1 MSSDPPAGDPHSA
14 RRASAADDLL
24 VHTLAR
30 ARHAA
35 WVQSRITAGWRPG
48 LGHDESARIDPRL
61 VSFDRLDKTLQTEWL
76 GETAELLAVIDGAG
90 LRLVPGDLQ
99 VAAEALDQGALQ
111 ALRFRELMELY
122 HQHRDNWRS
131 SPENFLL
138 LGESLMQRSEPVSA
152 YEIFQAGV
160 DAVEHAP
167 ICDVPLRRRL
177 LQKAAQS
184 LADTGALRESERI
197 LGALYAAGNRDGET
211 LGLLAKV
218 HKRVAIDSGDER
230 ALAMALKLYRQGYE
244 EAEAHERPDDA
255 IYNGINAATMARLSG
270 NSDLSS
276 QILARVRALCLAKGR
291 PGYWDL
297 ASLGECCLLEG
308 NVEAAAEHY
317 AEAAANAPLRDR
329 LSMWQQALLISDR
342 LNLDSTILRPVFA
355 PPSVLVFCGHR
366 LDRQE
371 AAKARFPASQ
381 IESIRSQIRTQID
394 RIQPGFGYCSA
405 MCGSDILFIEEM
417 LSHGAEVHV
426 YLPFA
431 ATRFA
436 EEYIAYAGTDW
447 LERFD
452 AVLSRVDSVTTVGQW
467 DIGLND
473 KIHEFCSLY
482 AFGAA
487 LLQHHS
493 SRCDLHGLM
502 VWDGVRDSRH
512 SGTAAVANL
521 WHEFGLGWDRIHPAG
536 SGQTQPPD
544 ACGETEQDTRHT
556 FLPMMFADVRGYSRL
571 SGLQLYIFAERFM
584 QACSRVLQKH
594 DKGIYSTRSQGDSLF
609 VVFRDLQS
617 AVDTTRALR
626 DMIAATDWVASGLPA
641 DLSARFALDCGPCY
655 TYTDPVTGRREI
667 CGAHVIRA
675 ARLEPVTPPGHIY
688 ASESFA
694 ALSAVKKIEADF
706 EAAGSIMLPKSYGQM
721 RVYHLC

>member
-1 MSSDPPAGDPHSA
+1 MSDPTRSDGNSTRQDGVE
-14 RRASAADDLL
+14 DNLL

-35 WVQSRITAGWRPG
+35 WVQSRITAGWRAG
-48 LGHDESARIDPRL
+48 LSHDESARTDPEL
-61 VSFDRLDKTLQTEWL
+61 VNFDRLDGASQTRWL
-76 GETAELLAVIDGAG
+76 GEAAELLAVIDSAG
-90 LRLVPGDLQ
+90 LRLVPDDLQ
-99 VAAEALDQGALQ
+99 VAAEALDQGALR

-131 SPENFLL
+131 SPQNFLV
-138 LGESLMQRSEPVSA
+138 LGEALLQRSEPVSA
-152 YEIFQAGV
+152 YEIFQSGI

-167 ICDVPLRRRL
+167 ICDIPLRRRL
-177 LQKAAQS
+177 LQRAAQS
-184 LADTGALRESERI
+184 LADAGALRESERI
-197 LGALYAAGNRDGET
+197 LAALYTAGDRDGET

-218 HKRVAIDSGDER
+218 YKRVAIDSGSER
-230 ALAMALKLYRQGYE
+230 AMAMAMQLYRKGYD
-244 EAEAHERPDDA
+244 EAEAGEQADDA
-255 IYNGINAATMARLSG
+255 IYNGINAATLARLG
-270 NSDLSS
+270 GDSDLSS
-276 QILARVRALCLAKGR
+276 QILARVRALCLAKKQ

-308 NVEAAAEHY
+308 NVMAAVEHY
-317 AEAAANAPLRDR
+317 AEAAAEAPLRDR

-342 LNLDSTILRPVFA
+342 LTLDSARLRPVFA
-355 PPSVLVFCGHR
+355 LPSVLVFCGHR
-366 LDRQE
+366 LDRKG
-371 AAKARFPASQ
+371 AAEVRFPSSQ
-381 IESIRSQIRTQID
+381 VEFIREQIRSHIERM
-394 RIQPGFGYCSA
+394 QPGFGYCSA

-452 AVLSRVDSVTTVGQW
+452 AALARVDSVTTVGQW

-487 LLQHHS
+487 VLQHRS
-493 SRCDLHGLM
+493 SRCKLHGLM
-502 VWDGVRDSRH
+502 VWDGVQDSLH
-512 SGTAAVANL
+512 SGTAAAAKL
-521 WHEFGLGWDRIHPAG
+521 WREFGLAWNCIHPAG
-536 SGQTQPPD
+536 SGQARPQT
-544 ACGETEQDTRHT
+544 ACQQTEQDTRHA

-584 QACSRVLQKH
+584 EACSGVLRRNDQ
-594 DKGIYSTRSQGDSLF
+594 GIYATRSQGDSIF

-617 AVDTTRALR
+617 AVDTTRELR
-626 DMIAATDWVASGLPA
+626 DMIVATDWVASGLPA

-655 TYTDPVTGRREI
+655 THTDPVTGRPEI

-694 ALSAVKKIEADF
+694 ALSAVRKIEADF
-706 EAAGSIMLPKSYGQM
+706 EAAGSIVLPKSYGQM